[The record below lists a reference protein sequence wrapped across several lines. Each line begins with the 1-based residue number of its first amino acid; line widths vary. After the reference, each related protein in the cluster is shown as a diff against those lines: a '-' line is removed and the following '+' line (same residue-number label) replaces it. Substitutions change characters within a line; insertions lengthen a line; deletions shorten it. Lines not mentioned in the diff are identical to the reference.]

1 MTTLSKDA
9 LKRSANYSR
18 RFAEALSQANP
29 SDYYSSDGVT
39 WDLKA
44 DWNKAP
50 EFIKTSDEFKSALI
64 VAINAAVDEAP
75 EEQDVLPEL
84 MEFVVRVETR
94 NNDYL
99 KPKPEG
105 RQHRTKITYYS
116 EDFVNKPKEVT
127 IDLSTMEDSELEQLV
142 LQIPEA
148 ASELVYREL
157 YGK

>member
-18 RFAEALSQANP
+18 RFAEVLSQADS
-29 SDYYSSDGVT
+29 SDYYSSDGKT
-39 WDLKA
+39 WDSDASWSTSAEYAKA
-44 DWNKAP
+44 
-50 EFIKTSDEFKSALI
+50 SDEYRATLEA
-64 VAINAAVDEAP
+64 AINIAVDQGL
-75 EEQDVLPEL
+75 EEQDILPEL
-84 MEFVVRVETR
+84 MEFVIRIETR

>member
-1 MTTLSKDA
+1 MNDLSKEA
-9 LKRSANYSR
+9 TQRSVDYSR
-18 RFAEALSQANP
+18 RFAVAYSNAKI
-29 SDYYSSDGVT
+29 SDFFSSDGET
-39 WDLKA
+39 WDETA
-44 DWNKAP
+44 DWIVNSELEKP
-50 EFIKTSDEFKSALI
+50 NNEFRLKLSD
-64 VAINAAVDEAP
+64 AIDQAIAEGL
-75 EEQDVLPEL
+75 EEQDVWPEL
-84 MEFVVRVETR
+84 MNLVVRVETR
-94 NNDYL
+94 ENEYL
-99 KPKPEG
+99 KPKPQG

>member
-1 MTTLSKDA
+1 MTILSKDA
-9 LKRSANYSR
+9 LKRSVNYSR
-18 RFAEALSQANP
+18 RFAEVLSQADK
-29 SDYYSSDGVT
+29 SDYFSSDGKV
-39 WDLKA
+39 WDPKA
-44 DWNKAP
+44 DWNSTPQYA
-50 EFIKTSDEFKSALI
+50 KTSDEFETLLMG
-64 VAINAAVDEAP
+64 AINAAVDEGL

-99 KPKPEG
+99 KPKLEG

-116 EDFVNKPKEVT
+116 EDFINKPKETT

>member
-1 MTTLSKDA
+1 MTTLSKDQ
-9 LKRSANYSR
+9 LKRSARYSQ
-18 RFAEALSQANP
+18 RFAEVLSQAIP
-29 SDYYSSDGVT
+29 SDYYSSDGQT
-39 WDLKA
+39 WDPKA
-44 DWNKAP
+44 DWNESP
-50 EFIKTSDEFKSALI
+50 EFIKTSDEFKSALT
-64 VAINAAVDEAP
+64 VAVNAAVDEGS

-84 MEFVVRVETR
+84 MDLAVRVETR

-116 EDFVNKPKEVT
+116 EDFINKPKETT

-148 ASELVYREL
+148 VSELVYREL